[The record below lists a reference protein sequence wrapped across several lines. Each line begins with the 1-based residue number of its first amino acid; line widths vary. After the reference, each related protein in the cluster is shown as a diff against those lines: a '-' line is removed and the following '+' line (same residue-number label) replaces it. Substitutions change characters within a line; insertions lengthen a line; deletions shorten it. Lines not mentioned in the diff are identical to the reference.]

1 LTNFASLETSQ
12 TAQQSGHLKKTSLK
26 LGGQISRLYQKK
38 KKKKKKKN
46 RAEKLDFK
54 NFGCW
59 KKEIGTLSL
68 MFTQSAYV
76 SYVHKIY

>member
-1 LTNFASLETSQ
+1 MAFY
-12 TAQQSGHLKKTSLK
+12 
-26 LGGQISRLYQKK
+26 LGKFFFE
-38 KKKKKKKN
+38 KN

-59 KKEIGTLSL
+59 KKEIGTLLL

-76 SYVHKIY
+76 SYVHKKFIY